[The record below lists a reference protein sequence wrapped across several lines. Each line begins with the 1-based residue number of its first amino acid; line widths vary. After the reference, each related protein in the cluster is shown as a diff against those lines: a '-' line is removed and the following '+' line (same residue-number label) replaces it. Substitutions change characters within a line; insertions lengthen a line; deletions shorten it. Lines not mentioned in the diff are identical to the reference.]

1 MEREK
6 TKGEIIA
13 ERLEKEADAK
23 RKSEQQELISTVMVL
38 KEQIHTQ

>member
-13 ERLEKEADAK
+13 ERLEKEADEMLK
-23 RKSEQQELISTVMVL
+23 QVQDSQEESEP
-38 KEQIHTQ
+38 